1 MYEKVNALDKRAI
14 EELFLSE
21 DILME
26 NAAMALERAVLQNA
40 SLGAKVIIL
49 CGSGDNGGDGY
60 ALARRLAGRFKTL
73 VFEMKPAKSPMCQL
87 QKERAKKVGVV
98 IKTYEE
104 KNEDLE
110 CDVLIDCVVG
120 SAFKGE
126 LEPFLDFESLSQKA
140 RFKIACDIPSGIDS
154 KGRVDKGAFKAD
166 TTISMGAI
174 KSCLLSD
181 RAKDYVGELKVG
193 HLGVFNRVYEI
204 PTDTFLLEKSDLKL
218 PLRDKKNA
226 HKGDYGHAHVLL
238 GKHSG
243 AGLLSALSALSF
255 GSGVVSIQ
263 ALEGEITSSNK
274 PLELVFCENFPNFL
288 SAFAL
293 GMGLESFPKDFN
305 KWLELAPCVLDAGVF
320 YHKEVLQALE
330 KEVVLTPH
338 PKEFLSLL
346 KLVGINI
353 SMLELLDNKLE
364 IARDFSQKYPKVVL
378 LLKGANTLIAHQGR
392 TFINTLGSVALAKA
406 GSGDVLAGLILS
418 LLSQNYT
425 PLDAAINA
433 SLAHAL
439 AGLEFKNNYALT
451 PLDLI
456 EKIKR
461 LQKDKNGSFK
471 ALAAIAKH

>member
-1 MYEKVNALDKRAI
+1 MLSVYEKVNALDKRAL
-14 EELFLSE
+14 EKFNLSE

-26 NAAMALERAVLQNA
+26 NAAMALEKAVLQNA

-60 ALARRLAGRFKTL
+60 ALARRLVGRFKTL

-87 QKERAKKVGVV
+87 QQERAKKVGVV
-98 IKTYEE
+98 IKTWEE

-120 SAFKGE
+120 SNFKGE
-126 LEPFLDFESLSQKA
+126 LESFLNFESLSQKA
-140 RFKIACDIPSGIDS
+140 RFKIACDIPSGINS
-154 KGRVDKGAFKAD
+154 KGRVDKRAFKAHM
-166 TTISMGAI
+166 TISMGAI

-193 HLGVFNRVYEI
+193 HLGVFNQIYEI
-204 PTDTFLLEKSDLKL
+204 QTDTFLLEKSDLKL

-226 HKGDYGHAHVLL
+226 HKGDYGHVHILL

-255 GSGVVSIQ
+255 GSGVVSVQ
-263 ALEGEITSSNK
+263 ALECEITSNNK
-274 PLELVFCENFPNFL
+274 PLELVFCENFPNPL

-293 GMGLESFPKDFN
+293 GMGLEGFPKDFN

-378 LLKGANTLIAHQGR
+378 LLKGANTLIAHQGQV
-392 TFINTLGSVALAKA
+392 FINILGSVALAKA

-418 LLSQNYT
+418 LLSQHYT
-425 PLDAAINA
+425 PLDATINA
-433 SLAHAL
+433 SLAHAI
-439 AGLEFKNNYALT
+439 ASLEFKNNYALT

-461 LQKDKNGSFK
+461 L
-471 ALAAIAKH
+471 

>member
-1 MYEKVNALDKRAI
+1 MLSVYEKVNALDKRAI

-21 DILME
+21 DVLME

-60 ALARRLAGRFKTL
+60 ALARRLAGRFRVL
-73 VFEMKPAKSPMCQL
+73 VFEMKRAKSPMCQL

-98 IKTYEE
+98 IKTWEE
-104 KNEDLE
+104 KNEYLE
-110 CDVLIDCVVG
+110 CDVLVDCVVG

-126 LEPFLDFESLSQKA
+126 LEPFLNFESLSQKA

-154 KGRVDKGAFKAD
+154 KGRVDKRAFKAD

-181 RAKDYVGELKVG
+181 RVKDYVGELKVG
-193 HLGVFNRVYEI
+193 HLGVFNPIYEI

-218 PLRDKKNA
+218 PLRDRKNA

-243 AGLLSALSALSF
+243 AGLLSAISALSF
-255 GSGVVSIQ
+255 GSGVVSVQ
-263 ALEGEITSSNK
+263 ALECEITSSNK
-274 PLELVFCENFPNFL
+274 PLELVFCEKFPNPL

-293 GMGLESFPKDFN
+293 GMGLENLPKDFN

-346 KLVGINI
+346 KLVGIHI

-392 TFINTLGSVALAKA
+392 VFINILGSVALAKA

-425 PLDAAINA
+425 PLDATINA
-433 SLAHAL
+433 SLAHAI
-439 AGLEFKNNYALT
+439 ASLEFKNNYALT

-461 LQKDKNGSFK
+461 L
-471 ALAAIAKH
+471 

>member
-1 MYEKVNALDKRAI
+1 MLSVYEKVNALDKRAI

-40 SLGAKVIIL
+40 SLGTKVIIL

-60 ALARRLAGRFKTL
+60 ALARRLVGRFKTL

-87 QKERAKKVGVV
+87 QKERAKKAGVV
-98 IKTYEE
+98 IKAWEE
-104 KNEDLE
+104 KNKDLE

-126 LEPFLDFESLSQKA
+126 LDPFLNFESLSQKA

-166 TTISMGAI
+166 LTISMGAI

-181 RAKDYVGELKVG
+181 RAKDYIGELKVG
-193 HLGVFNRVYEI
+193 HLGVFNPIYEI

-255 GSGVVSIQ
+255 GSGVVSVQ
-263 ALEGEITSSNK
+263 ALECEITSNNK

-293 GMGLESFPKDFN
+293 GMGLENIPKDFN
-305 KWLELAPCVLDAGVF
+305 RWLELAPCVLDAGVF
-320 YHKEVLQALE
+320 YHKEMLQALE
-330 KEVVLTPH
+330 KEAVLTPH

-392 TFINTLGSVALAKA
+392 TFINNLGSVALAKA

-439 AGLEFKNNYALT
+439 ASLELKNNYALT

-461 LQKDKNGSFK
+461 L
-471 ALAAIAKH
+471 

>member
-1 MYEKVNALDKRAI
+1 MLSVYEKVNALDKRVL
-14 EELFLSE
+14 EEFNLSE

-98 IKTYEE
+98 IKTWEE
-104 KNEDLE
+104 KNKDLE

-120 SAFKGE
+120 SHFKGE
-126 LEPFLDFESLSQKA
+126 LEPFLNFESLSQKA
-140 RFKIACDIPSGIDS
+140 RFKIACDIPSGINS

-166 TTISMGAI
+166 MTISMGAI

-181 RAKDYVGELKVG
+181 RAKDYIGELKVG
-193 HLGVFNRVYEI
+193 HLGVFNQIYEI

-255 GSGVVSIQ
+255 GSGVVSVQ
-263 ALEGEITSSNK
+263 ALECEITSSNK
-274 PLELVFCENFPNFL
+274 PLELVFCENFPNPL

-293 GMGLESFPKDFN
+293 GMGLENFPKDFN

-320 YHKEVLQALE
+320 YHKEVLQALD

-378 LLKGANTLIAHQGR
+378 LLKGANTLIAHQGQV
-392 TFINTLGSVALAKA
+392 FINILGSVALAKA

-433 SLAHAL
+433 SLVHAL
-439 AGLEFKNNYALT
+439 ASLEFKNNYALT

-461 LQKDKNGSFK
+461 L
-471 ALAAIAKH
+471 

>member
-1 MYEKVNALDKRAI
+1 MLSVYEKVNALDKRAI
-14 EELFLSE
+14 EELFLSQ

-60 ALARRLAGRFKTL
+60 ALARRLVGRFKTL

-87 QKERAKKVGVV
+87 QKERAKKAGVV
-98 IKTYEE
+98 IKAWGE

-110 CDVLIDCVVG
+110 CDALIDCVIG
-120 SAFKGE
+120 SAFKGG
-126 LEPFLDFESLSQKA
+126 LEPFLNFESLSQKA
-140 RFKIACDIPSGIDS
+140 RFKIACDIPSGINS
-154 KGRVDKGAFKAD
+154 KGRVDKRAFKAD
-166 TTISMGAI
+166 MTISMGAI

-193 HLGVFNRVYEI
+193 HLGVFNPIYEI

-255 GSGVVSIQ
+255 GSGVVSVQ
-263 ALEGEITSSNK
+263 ALECGITSSNK
-274 PLELVFCENFPNFL
+274 PLELVFCENFPNPL

-293 GMGLESFPKDFN
+293 GMGLEGFPKDFN

-330 KEVVLTPH
+330 KEVILTPH

-346 KLVGINI
+346 KLVGIHI

-392 TFINTLGSVALAKA
+392 VFINNLGSVALAKA

-461 LQKDKNGSFK
+461 L
-471 ALAAIAKH
+471 

>member
-1 MYEKVNALDKRAI
+1 MLSVYEKGNALDKRAL
-14 EELFLSE
+14 EEWLLSE

-60 ALARRLAGRFKTL
+60 ALARRLAGRFRVL
-73 VFEMKPAKSPMCQL
+73 VFEMKLAKSPMCQL

-98 IKTYEE
+98 IKTWEDNH
-104 KNEDLE
+104 KDLE
-110 CDVLIDCVVG
+110 CDVLVDCVVG
-120 SAFKGE
+120 SAFKGG

-154 KGRVDKGAFKAD
+154 KGRVDKRAFKAD
-166 TTISMGAI
+166 MTISMGAI

-181 RAKDYVGELKVG
+181 RAKDYIGELKVG
-193 HLGVFNRVYEI
+193 HLGVFNQIYEI

-263 ALEGEITSSNK
+263 ALECEITSNNK
-274 PLELVFCENFPNFL
+274 PLELVFCENFPKKL

-293 GMGLESFPKDFN
+293 GMGLEGLPKDFK

-330 KEVVLTPH
+330 KEVILTPH

-346 KLVGINI
+346 KSVGINI

-392 TFINTLGSVALAKA
+392 VFINNLGSVALAKA
-406 GSGDVLAGLILS
+406 GSGDVLAGLIVS
-418 LLSQNYT
+418 LLAQNYT

-439 AGLEFKNNYALT
+439 AGLEFKNHYALT

-461 LQKDKNGSFK
+461 L
-471 ALAAIAKH
+471 

>member
-1 MYEKVNALDKRAI
+1 MLSVYEKVKALDKRVL
-14 EELFLSE
+14 EKFNLSE

-26 NAAMALERAVLQNA
+26 NAAMALEKAVLQNA

-60 ALARRLAGRFKTL
+60 ALARRLVGRFKTL

-98 IKTYEE
+98 IKTWEE
-104 KNEDLE
+104 KNKDLE
-110 CDVLIDCVVG
+110 CDVLIDCVIG
-120 SAFKGE
+120 SHFKGE
-126 LEPFLDFESLSQKA
+126 LEPFLNFESLSQKA

-154 KGRVDKGAFKAD
+154 KGRVDKRAFKAHM
-166 TTISMGAI
+166 TISMGAI

-193 HLGVFNRVYEI
+193 HLGVFNQIYEI

-226 HKGDYGHAHVLL
+226 HKGDYGHAHILL

-243 AGLLSALSALSF
+243 AGLLSALSALNF
-255 GSGVVSIQ
+255 GSGVVSVQ
-263 ALEGEITSSNK
+263 ALECEITSSNK
-274 PLELVFCENFPNFL
+274 PLELVFCENFPNSL

-293 GMGLESFPKDFN
+293 GMGLEGFPKDFN

-392 TFINTLGSVALAKA
+392 VFINILGSVALAKA

-433 SLAHAL
+433 SLAHAI
-439 AGLEFKNNYALT
+439 ASLEFKNNYALT

-461 LQKDKNGSFK
+461 L
-471 ALAAIAKH
+471 

>member
-1 MYEKVNALDKRAI
+1 MLSVYEKVNALDKRVL
-14 EELFLSE
+14 EKFNLSE

-40 SLGAKVIIL
+40 SLGTKVIIL

-98 IKTYEE
+98 IKAWEE

-110 CDVLIDCVVG
+110 CDALIDCVVG
-120 SAFKGE
+120 SNFKGE
-126 LEPFLDFESLSQKA
+126 LEPFLNFESLSQKA

-154 KGRVDKGAFKAD
+154 KGRVDKRAFKAHM
-166 TTISMGAI
+166 TISMGAI

-181 RAKDYVGELKVG
+181 RAKDYIGELKVG
-193 HLGVFNRVYEI
+193 HLGVFNQIYEI

-226 HKGDYGHAHVLL
+226 HKGDYGHAHILL

-243 AGLLSALSALSF
+243 AGLLSALSTLSF
-255 GSGVVSIQ
+255 GSGVVSVQ
-263 ALEGEITSSNK
+263 ALECEITSNNK
-274 PLELVFCENFPNFL
+274 PLELVFCENFPNPL

-293 GMGLESFPKDFN
+293 GMGLEGFPKDFN

-392 TFINTLGSVALAKA
+392 IFINILGSVALAKA

-425 PLDAAINA
+425 PLDSAINA
-433 SLAHAL
+433 SLAHAI
-439 AGLEFKNNYALT
+439 ASLEFKNNYALT

-456 EKIKR
+456 ETIKR
-461 LQKDKNGSFK
+461 L
-471 ALAAIAKH
+471 

>member
-1 MYEKVNALDKRAI
+1 MLSVYEKVNALDKRAI

-60 ALARRLAGRFKTL
+60 ALARRLIGRFKTL
-73 VFEMKPAKSPMCQL
+73 VFEMKLAKSPMCQL

-98 IKTYEE
+98 IKTWEE

-110 CDVLIDCVVG
+110 CDVLVDCVVG

-166 TTISMGAI
+166 LTISMGAI

-193 HLGVFNRVYEI
+193 HLGVFNQVYEI

-255 GSGVVSIQ
+255 GSGVVSVQ
-263 ALEGEITSSNK
+263 ALECEITSNNK
-274 PLELVFCENFPNFL
+274 PLELVFCENFPKKL

-293 GMGLESFPKDFN
+293 GMGLENIPKDFN
-305 KWLELAPCVLDAGVF
+305 RWLELAPCVLDAGVF
-320 YHKEVLQALE
+320 YYKEVLQALE
-330 KEVVLTPH
+330 KEVILTPH

-392 TFINTLGSVALAKA
+392 VFINILGSVALAKA

-418 LLSQNYT
+418 LLAQNYT

-461 LQKDKNGSFK
+461 L
-471 ALAAIAKH
+471 

>member
-1 MYEKVNALDKRAI
+1 MLSVYEKVNALDKRAI

-98 IKTYEE
+98 IKAWEE
-104 KNEDLE
+104 KNEYLE

-120 SAFKGE
+120 SNFKGE
-126 LEPFLDFESLSQKA
+126 LEPFLNFESLSQKA

-154 KGRVDKGAFKAD
+154 KGRVDKGAFKAHM
-166 TTISMGAI
+166 TISMGAI

-181 RAKDYVGELKVG
+181 RAKDHIGELKVG
-193 HLGVFNRVYEI
+193 HLGVFNQIYEI

-226 HKGDYGHAHVLL
+226 HKGDYGHAHILL

-243 AGLLSALSALSF
+243 AGLLSALSALNF
-255 GSGVVSIQ
+255 GSGVVSVQ
-263 ALEGEITSSNK
+263 ALECEITSSNK
-274 PLELVFCENFPNFL
+274 PLELVFCENFPNPL

-293 GMGLESFPKDFN
+293 GMGLEGFPKDFN

-378 LLKGANTLIAHQGR
+378 LLKGANTLIAHQGQV
-392 TFINTLGSVALAKA
+392 FINILGSVALAKA

-439 AGLEFKNNYALT
+439 ASLEFKNNYALT

-461 LQKDKNGSFK
+461 L
-471 ALAAIAKH
+471 

>member
-1 MYEKVNALDKRAI
+1 MLSVYEKVNALDKRAL
-14 EELFLSE
+14 EKFNLSG

-40 SLGAKVIIL
+40 SLGVKVIIL

-98 IKTYEE
+98 IKAWEE

-120 SAFKGE
+120 SHFKGE
-126 LEPFLDFESLSQKA
+126 LEPFLNFESLSQKA

-154 KGRVDKGAFKAD
+154 KGRVDKGAFKAHM
-166 TTISMGAI
+166 TISMGAI

-181 RAKDYVGELKVG
+181 KAKDYIGELKVG
-193 HLGVFNRVYEI
+193 HLGVFNQIYEI
-204 PTDTFLLEKSDLKL
+204 PTDTFLLEESDLKL

-226 HKGDYGHAHVLL
+226 HKGDYGHAHILL

-243 AGLLSALSALSF
+243 AGLLSALSALNF
-255 GSGVVSIQ
+255 GSGVVSVQ
-263 ALEGEITSSNK
+263 ALECEITSSNK
-274 PLELVFCENFPNFL
+274 PLELVFCENFPNPL

-293 GMGLESFPKDFN
+293 GMGLEGFPKDFN

-330 KEVVLTPH
+330 KEAVLTPH

-378 LLKGANTLIAHQGR
+378 LLKGANTLIAHQGQV
-392 TFINTLGSVALAKA
+392 FINILGSVALAKA

-425 PLDAAINA
+425 PLDATINA
-433 SLAHAL
+433 SLAHAM
-439 AGLEFKNNYALT
+439 ASLEFKNNYALT

-461 LQKDKNGSFK
+461 L
-471 ALAAIAKH
+471 

>member
-1 MYEKVNALDKRAI
+1 MLSVYEKVKALDKRAL
-14 EELFLSE
+14 EEFNLSE

-60 ALARRLAGRFKTL
+60 ALARRLVGRFKTL

-98 IKTYEE
+98 IKAWEE

-120 SAFKGE
+120 SNFKGE
-126 LEPFLDFESLSQKA
+126 LEPFLNFESLSQKA

-154 KGRVDKGAFKAD
+154 KGRVDKRAFKAHM
-166 TTISMGAI
+166 TISMGAI

-181 RAKDYVGELKVG
+181 RAKDYIGELKVG
-193 HLGVFNRVYEI
+193 HLGVFNQIYEI

-218 PLRDKKNA
+218 PLRDRKNA

-263 ALEGEITSSNK
+263 ALECEITSNNK

-293 GMGLESFPKDFN
+293 GMGLENIPKDFN
-305 KWLELAPCVLDAGVF
+305 KWLGLAPCVLDAGVF

-378 LLKGANTLIAHQGR
+378 LLKGANTLIAHQGQV
-392 TFINTLGSVALAKA
+392 FINILGSVALAKA

-433 SLAHAL
+433 SLAHAI
-439 AGLEFKNNYALT
+439 ASLEFKNNYALT

-461 LQKDKNGSFK
+461 L
-471 ALAAIAKH
+471 

>member
-1 MYEKVNALDKRAI
+1 MLSVYEKVDALDKRAI

-60 ALARRLAGRFKTL
+60 ALARRLVGRFKTL
-73 VFEMKPAKSPMCQL
+73 VFEMKRAKSPMCQL

-104 KNEDLE
+104 NALNQNLE
-110 CDVLIDCVVG
+110 CDVLIDCVIG
-120 SAFKGE
+120 SHFKGK
-126 LEPFLDFESLSQKA
+126 LEPFLNFESLSQKA

-166 TTISMGAI
+166 LTISMGAI

-181 RAKDYVGELKVG
+181 RAKDYIGELKVG
-193 HLGVFNRVYEI
+193 HLGVFNPIYEI

-218 PLRDKKNA
+218 PLRDRKNA

-255 GSGVVSIQ
+255 GSGVVSVQ
-263 ALEGEITSSNK
+263 ALECEITSNNK
-274 PLELVFCENFPNFL
+274 PLELVFCENFPKKLN
-288 SAFAL
+288 AFAL
-293 GMGLESFPKDFN
+293 GMGLENIPKDFN
-305 KWLELAPCVLDAGVF
+305 KWLGLAPCVLDAGVF

-330 KEVVLTPH
+330 KEVILTPH

-461 LQKDKNGSFK
+461 L
-471 ALAAIAKH
+471 

>member
-1 MYEKVNALDKRAI
+1 MLSVYEKVDALDKRAI

-60 ALARRLAGRFKTL
+60 ALARRLIGRFRVL
-73 VFEMKPAKSPMCQL
+73 VFEMKLAKSPMCQL

-98 IKTYEE
+98 IKTWEE
-104 KNEDLE
+104 NALNQNLE

-120 SAFKGE
+120 SAFKGG

-154 KGRVDKGAFKAD
+154 KGRVDKRAFKAD
-166 TTISMGAI
+166 LTISMGAV

-193 HLGVFNRVYEI
+193 HLGVFNQIYEI

-243 AGLLSALSALSF
+243 AGLLSAISALSF
-255 GSGVVSIQ
+255 GSGVVSVQ
-263 ALEGEITSSNK
+263 ALECEITSNNK
-274 PLELVFCENFPNFL
+274 PLELVFCENFPNPL

-293 GMGLESFPKDFN
+293 GMGLENIPKDFN
-305 KWLELAPCVLDAGVF
+305 RWLELAPCVLDAGVF

-330 KEVVLTPH
+330 KEVILTPH

-346 KLVGINI
+346 KSVGINI

-392 TFINTLGSVALAKA
+392 TFINILGSVALAKA

-461 LQKDKNGSFK
+461 L
-471 ALAAIAKH
+471 

>member
-1 MYEKVNALDKRAI
+1 MLSVYEKVNALDKRAL
-14 EELFLSE
+14 EKFNLSE

-73 VFEMKPAKSPMCQL
+73 AFEMKPAKSPMCQL
-87 QKERAKKVGVV
+87 QKERAKKVGVA
-98 IKTYEE
+98 IKTWEE

-120 SAFKGE
+120 SNFKGE
-126 LEPFLDFESLSQKA
+126 LEPFLNFESLSQKA

-154 KGRVDKGAFKAD
+154 KGRVDKRAFKAHM
-166 TTISMGAI
+166 TISMGAI

-181 RAKDYVGELKVG
+181 RAKDYIGELKVG
-193 HLGVFNRVYEI
+193 HLGVFNQIYEI

-226 HKGDYGHAHVLL
+226 HKGDYGHAHILL

-255 GSGVVSIQ
+255 GSGVVSVQ
-263 ALEGEITSSNK
+263 ALECEITSSNK
-274 PLELVFCENFPNFL
+274 PLELVFCENFPNPL

-293 GMGLESFPKDFN
+293 GMGLEGFPKDFN

-346 KLVGINI
+346 KLLGINM

-364 IARDFSQKYPKVVL
+364 IARNFSQKYPKVVL

-392 TFINTLGSVALAKA
+392 IFINILGSVALAKA

-433 SLAHAL
+433 SLVHAI
-439 AGLEFKNNYALT
+439 ASLEFKNNYALT

-461 LQKDKNGSFK
+461 L
-471 ALAAIAKH
+471 

>member
-1 MYEKVNALDKRAI
+1 MLSVYEKGNALDKRAI
-14 EELFLSE
+14 EELLLSE

-60 ALARRLAGRFKTL
+60 ALARRLAGRFRML
-73 VFEMKPAKSPMCQL
+73 VFEMKLAKSLMCQL

-104 KNEDLE
+104 NALNQNLE

-154 KGRVDKGAFKAD
+154 KGRVDKRAFKAD

-193 HLGVFNRVYEI
+193 HLGVFNQVYEI

-226 HKGDYGHAHVLL
+226 HKGDYGHAHILL

-243 AGLLSALSALSF
+243 AGLLSALSALNF
-255 GSGVVSIQ
+255 GSGVVSVQ
-263 ALEGEITSSNK
+263 ALECEITSNNK

-293 GMGLESFPKDFN
+293 GMGLENIPKDFN

-330 KEVVLTPH
+330 KEVILTPH

-378 LLKGANTLIAHQGR
+378 LLKGANTLIAHQGQV
-392 TFINTLGSVALAKA
+392 FINILGSVALAKA

-461 LQKDKNGSFK
+461 L
-471 ALAAIAKH
+471 

>member
-1 MYEKVNALDKRAI
+1 MLSVYEKVNALDKRAI
-14 EELFLSE
+14 EEWLLSE

-60 ALARRLAGRFKTL
+60 ALARRLAGRFRVL
-73 VFEMKPAKSPMCQL
+73 VFEMKLAKSPMCQL

-98 IKTYEE
+98 IKAWEE

-110 CDVLIDCVVG
+110 CDVLIDCVIG
-120 SAFKGE
+120 SHFKGG
-126 LEPFLDFESLSQKA
+126 LEPFLNFESLSQKA

-154 KGRVDKGAFKAD
+154 KGRVDKRAFKAD
-166 TTISMGAI
+166 MTISMGAI

-193 HLGVFNRVYEI
+193 HLGVFNPIYEI

-255 GSGVVSIQ
+255 GSGVVSVQ
-263 ALEGEITSSNK
+263 ALECEITSNNK

-293 GMGLESFPKDFN
+293 GMGLENIPKDFN

-320 YHKEVLQALE
+320 YHKEALQALE
-330 KEVVLTPH
+330 KEVILTPH

-392 TFINTLGSVALAKA
+392 TFINNLGSVALAKA
-406 GSGDVLAGLILS
+406 GSGDVLAGLIVS

-461 LQKDKNGSFK
+461 L
-471 ALAAIAKH
+471 

>member
-1 MYEKVNALDKRAI
+1 MLSVYEKVDALDKRAI
-14 EELFLSE
+14 EEWLLSE

-60 ALARRLAGRFKTL
+60 ALARRLIGRFRVL
-73 VFEMKPAKSPMCQL
+73 VFEMKLAKSPMCQL

-98 IKTYEE
+98 IKAWEE

-154 KGRVDKGAFKAD
+154 KGRVDKRAFKAD

-181 RAKDYVGELKVG
+181 KAKDYVGELKVG
-193 HLGVFNRVYEI
+193 HLGVFNPIYEI

-218 PLRDKKNA
+218 PLRDRKNA

-243 AGLLSALSALSF
+243 AGLLSAISALSF

-263 ALEGEITSSNK
+263 ALECEITSNNK

-293 GMGLESFPKDFN
+293 GMGLENIPKDFK

-346 KLVGINI
+346 ELVGINI

-392 TFINTLGSVALAKA
+392 TFINNLGSVALAKA
-406 GSGDVLAGLILS
+406 GSGDVLAGLIVS
-418 LLSQNYT
+418 LLAQNYT

-461 LQKDKNGSFK
+461 L
-471 ALAAIAKH
+471 

>member
-1 MYEKVNALDKRAI
+1 MLSVYEKVNALDKRAL
-14 EELFLSE
+14 EEWLLSE

-49 CGSGDNGGDGY
+49 CGGGDNGGDGY
-60 ALARRLAGRFKTL
+60 ALARRLVGRFKTL
-73 VFEMKPAKSPMCQL
+73 VFEMKLAKSPMCQL

-98 IKTYEE
+98 IKAWEE

-154 KGRVDKGAFKAD
+154 KGRVDKRAFKAD

-181 RAKDYVGELKVG
+181 KAKDYIGELKVG
-193 HLGVFNRVYEI
+193 HLGVFNQIYEI

-218 PLRDKKNA
+218 PLRDRKNA

-263 ALEGEITSSNK
+263 ALECEITSNNK
-274 PLELVFCENFPNFL
+274 PLELVFCENFPKKL

-293 GMGLESFPKDFN
+293 GMGLENIPKDFN
-305 KWLELAPCVLDAGVF
+305 EWLGLAPCVLDAGVF

-330 KEVVLTPH
+330 KEVILTPH

-346 KLVGINI
+346 KSVGINI

-392 TFINTLGSVALAKA
+392 VFINHLGSVALAKA
-406 GSGDVLAGLILS
+406 GSGDVLAGLIVS
-418 LLSQNYT
+418 LLAQNYT

-439 AGLEFKNNYALT
+439 AGLEFKNHYALT

-461 LQKDKNGSFK
+461 L
-471 ALAAIAKH
+471 

>member
-1 MYEKVNALDKRAI
+1 MLSVYEKVNALDKRAI

-21 DILME
+21 DVLME

-60 ALARRLAGRFKTL
+60 TLARRLMGRFRVL
-73 VFEMKPAKSPMCQL
+73 VFEMKLAKSPMCQL

-98 IKTYEE
+98 IKIWEE

-154 KGRVDKGAFKAD
+154 KGRVDKRAFKAD
-166 TTISMGAI
+166 LTISMGAI

-181 RAKDYVGELKVG
+181 RAKDYIGELKVG
-193 HLGVFNRVYEI
+193 HLGVFNPIYEI

-218 PLRDKKNA
+218 PLRDRKNA
-226 HKGDYGHAHVLL
+226 HKGDYGHVHVLL

-243 AGLLSALSALSF
+243 AGLLSAISALSF
-255 GSGVVSIQ
+255 GSGVVSVQ
-263 ALEGEITSSNK
+263 ALECEITSNNK
-274 PLELVFCENFPNFL
+274 PLELVFCENFPNLL

-293 GMGLESFPKDFN
+293 GMGLENIPKDFK
-305 KWLELAPCVLDAGVF
+305 KWLGLAPCVLDAGVF

-330 KEVVLTPH
+330 KEVILTPH

-378 LLKGANTLIAHQGR
+378 LLKGANTLIAHQGQV
-392 TFINTLGSVALAKA
+392 FINTLGSVALAKA
-406 GSGDVLAGLILS
+406 GSGDVLAGLIVS

-451 PLDLI
+451 PLDLV

-461 LQKDKNGSFK
+461 L
-471 ALAAIAKH
+471 

>member
-1 MYEKVNALDKRAI
+1 MLSVYEKVNALDKRAI

-73 VFEMKPAKSPMCQL
+73 VFEMKLAKSPMCQL
-87 QKERAKKVGVV
+87 QKERAKKAGVV
-98 IKTYEE
+98 IKAYEE
-104 KNEDLE
+104 NALNQNLE

-126 LEPFLDFESLSQKA
+126 LEPSLNFESLSQKA

-154 KGRVDKGAFKAD
+154 KGRVDKRAFKAD

-181 RAKDYVGELKVG
+181 KAKDYVGELKVG
-193 HLGVFNRVYEI
+193 HLGVFNQIYEI
-204 PTDTFLLEKSDLKL
+204 PTNTFLLEKSDLKL

-243 AGLLSALSALSF
+243 AGLLSALSALNF
-255 GSGVVSIQ
+255 GSGVVSVQ
-263 ALEGEITSSNK
+263 ALECEITSNNK

-293 GMGLESFPKDFN
+293 GMGLEGFPKDFN
-305 KWLELAPCVLDAGVF
+305 EWLELAPCVLDAGVF

-330 KEVVLTPH
+330 KEVILTPH

-392 TFINTLGSVALAKA
+392 VFINNLGSVALAKA

-439 AGLEFKNNYALT
+439 ASLEFKNNYALV

-461 LQKDKNGSFK
+461 L
-471 ALAAIAKH
+471 

>member
-1 MYEKVNALDKRAI
+1 MLSVYEKVNALDKRAI

-60 ALARRLAGRFKTL
+60 ALARRLVGRFKTL

-98 IKTYEE
+98 IKAWGE

-110 CDVLIDCVVG
+110 CDVLIDCVIG

-126 LEPFLDFESLSQKA
+126 LEPFLNFESLSQKA
-140 RFKIACDIPSGIDS
+140 RFKIACDIPSGINS

-166 TTISMGAI
+166 MTISMGAI

-181 RAKDYVGELKVG
+181 RAKDYIGELKVG
-193 HLGVFNRVYEI
+193 HLGVFNQTYEI

-226 HKGDYGHAHVLL
+226 HKGDYGHAHILL

-243 AGLLSALSALSF
+243 AGLLSALSALGF
-255 GSGVVSIQ
+255 GSGVVSVQ
-263 ALEGEITSSNK
+263 ALECGITSNNK
-274 PLELVFCENFPNFL
+274 PLELVFCENFPDSL

-293 GMGLESFPKDFN
+293 GMGLENIPKDFN

-330 KEVVLTPH
+330 KEAVLTPH

-346 KLVGINI
+346 KLVGIHI

-378 LLKGANTLIAHQGR
+378 LLKGANTLIAHQGQV
-392 TFINTLGSVALAKA
+392 FINILGSVALAKA

-461 LQKDKNGSFK
+461 L
-471 ALAAIAKH
+471 

>member
-1 MYEKVNALDKRAI
+1 MLSVYEKVNALDKRAL
-14 EELFLSE
+14 EKLFLSE

-40 SLGAKVIIL
+40 SLGTKVIIL

-60 ALARRLAGRFKTL
+60 ALARRLVGRFKTL

-98 IKTYEE
+98 IKTWGE

-110 CDVLIDCVVG
+110 CDVLVDCVVG
-120 SAFKGE
+120 SAFKGG

-154 KGRVDKGAFKAD
+154 KGRVDKRAFKAD

-181 RAKDYVGELKVG
+181 RAKDYIGELKVG
-193 HLGVFNRVYEI
+193 HLGVFNQTYEI
-204 PTDTFLLEKSDLKL
+204 PTETFLLEKSDLKL

-255 GSGVVSIQ
+255 GSGVVSVQ
-263 ALEGEITSSNK
+263 ALECEITSNNK

-293 GMGLESFPKDFN
+293 GMGLEGFPKDFN
-305 KWLELAPCVLDAGVF
+305 EWLELAPCVLDAGVF

-330 KEVVLTPH
+330 KEVILTPH

-392 TFINTLGSVALAKA
+392 VFINILGSVALAKA

-461 LQKDKNGSFK
+461 L
-471 ALAAIAKH
+471 

>member
-1 MYEKVNALDKRAI
+1 MLSVYEKVNALDKRAI

-21 DILME
+21 DVLME

-60 ALARRLAGRFKTL
+60 ALARRLVGRFKTL
-73 VFEMKPAKSPMCQL
+73 VFEMKLAKSPMCQL
-87 QKERAKKVGVV
+87 QKERAKKAGVV
-98 IKTYEE
+98 IKTWGE

-110 CDVLIDCVVG
+110 CDVLVDCVVG

-154 KGRVDKGAFKAD
+154 KGRVDKRAFKAD
-166 TTISMGAI
+166 LTISMGAI

-193 HLGVFNRVYEI
+193 HLGVFNQIYEI

-255 GSGVVSIQ
+255 GSGVVSVQ
-263 ALEGEITSSNK
+263 ALECEITSNNK
-274 PLELVFCENFPNFL
+274 PLELVFCENFPKKL

-293 GMGLESFPKDFN
+293 GMGLENIPKDFN

-320 YHKEVLQALE
+320 YHKEILQALE
-330 KEVVLTPH
+330 KEVILTPH

-392 TFINTLGSVALAKA
+392 TFINNLGSVALAKA
-406 GSGDVLAGLILS
+406 GSGDVLAGLIVS
-418 LLSQNYT
+418 LLAQNYT

-461 LQKDKNGSFK
+461 L
-471 ALAAIAKH
+471 

>member
-1 MYEKVNALDKRAI
+1 MLSVYEKGNALDKRAL
-14 EELFLSE
+14 EEWLLSE

-40 SLGAKVIIL
+40 SLGTKVIIL

-60 ALARRLAGRFKTL
+60 ALARRLMGRFRVL
-73 VFEMKPAKSPMCQL
+73 VFEMKLAKSPMCQL

-98 IKTYEE
+98 IKAWEE

-120 SAFKGE
+120 SAFKGG

-154 KGRVDKGAFKAD
+154 KGRVDKRAFKAD
-166 TTISMGAI
+166 MTISMGAI

-181 RAKDYVGELKVG
+181 KAKDYIGELKVG
-193 HLGVFNRVYEI
+193 HLGVFNQIYEI

-218 PLRDKKNA
+218 PLRDRKNA

-263 ALEGEITSSNK
+263 ALECEITSSNK
-274 PLELVFCENFPNFL
+274 PLELVFCENFPKKL

-293 GMGLESFPKDFN
+293 GMGLENIPKDFK
-305 KWLELAPCVLDAGVF
+305 KWLGLAPCVLDAGVF

-346 KLVGINI
+346 ELVGINI

-392 TFINTLGSVALAKA
+392 VFINHLGSVALAKA
-406 GSGDVLAGLILS
+406 GSGDVLAGLIVS
-418 LLSQNYT
+418 LLAQKYT

-439 AGLEFKNNYALT
+439 AGLEFKNHYALT

-461 LQKDKNGSFK
+461 L
-471 ALAAIAKH
+471 

>member
-1 MYEKVNALDKRAI
+1 MLSVYEKVDALDKRAI
-14 EELFLSE
+14 EEWLLSE

-60 ALARRLAGRFKTL
+60 ALARRLAGRFRVL
-73 VFEMKPAKSPMCQL
+73 VFEMKLAKSPMCQL

-98 IKTYEE
+98 IKTWGE

-110 CDVLIDCVVG
+110 CDVLINCVVG
-120 SAFKGE
+120 SAFKGG
-126 LEPFLDFESLSQKA
+126 LEPFLNFESLSQKA

-166 TTISMGAI
+166 MTISMGAI

-193 HLGVFNRVYEI
+193 HLGVFNQVYEI
-204 PTDTFLLEKSDLKL
+204 PTETFLLEKGDLKL

-243 AGLLSALSALSF
+243 AGLLSAISALSF

-263 ALEGEITSSNK
+263 ALECEITSNNK
-274 PLELVFCENFPNFL
+274 PLELVFCENFPNPL

-293 GMGLESFPKDFN
+293 GMGLENIPKDFN

-330 KEVVLTPH
+330 KEVILTPH

-392 TFINTLGSVALAKA
+392 VFINNLGSVALAKA
-406 GSGDVLAGLILS
+406 GSGDVLAGLIVS

-461 LQKDKNGSFK
+461 L
-471 ALAAIAKH
+471 

>member
-1 MYEKVNALDKRAI
+1 MLSVYEKGNALDKRAL
-14 EELFLSE
+14 EEWLLSE

-60 ALARRLAGRFKTL
+60 ALARRLMGRFKTL
-73 VFEMKPAKSPMCQL
+73 VFEMKLAKSPMCQL

-98 IKTYEE
+98 IKAWEE

-154 KGRVDKGAFKAD
+154 KGRVDKRAFKAD
-166 TTISMGAI
+166 MTISMGAI

-181 RAKDYVGELKVG
+181 KAKDYIGELKVG
-193 HLGVFNRVYEI
+193 HLGVFNQIYEI

-218 PLRDKKNA
+218 PLRDRKNA

-263 ALEGEITSSNK
+263 ALECEITSNNK
-274 PLELVFCENFPNFL
+274 PLELVFCENFPKKL

-293 GMGLESFPKDFN
+293 GMGLEGLPKDFK
-305 KWLELAPCVLDAGVF
+305 KWLGLAPCVLDAGVF
-320 YHKEVLQALE
+320 YHKEALQALE

-346 KLVGINI
+346 ELVGINI

-392 TFINTLGSVALAKA
+392 VFINNLGSVALAKA
-406 GSGDVLAGLILS
+406 GSGDVLAGLIVS
-418 LLSQNYT
+418 LLAQKYT

-461 LQKDKNGSFK
+461 L
-471 ALAAIAKH
+471 

>member
-1 MYEKVNALDKRAI
+1 MLSVYEKVNSLDKRAL
-14 EELFLSE
+14 EEFNLSE

-60 ALARRLAGRFKTL
+60 ALARRLAGRFETL

-98 IKTYEE
+98 IKAWEE

-110 CDVLIDCVVG
+110 CDVLIDCVIG
-120 SAFKGE
+120 SHFKGE
-126 LEPFLDFESLSQKA
+126 LEPFLNFESLSQKA

-154 KGRVDKGAFKAD
+154 KGRVDKRAFKAHM
-166 TTISMGAI
+166 TISMGTI

-181 RAKDYVGELKVG
+181 RAKDYIGELKVG
-193 HLGVFNRVYEI
+193 HLGVFNQTYEI

-226 HKGDYGHAHVLL
+226 HKGDYGHAHILL

-243 AGLLSALSALSF
+243 AGLLSALSTLSF
-255 GSGVVSIQ
+255 GSGVVSVQ
-263 ALEGEITSSNK
+263 ALECEITSSNK
-274 PLELVFCENFPNFL
+274 PLELVFCENFPDSL

-293 GMGLESFPKDFN
+293 GMGLEGFPKDFN

-378 LLKGANTLIAHQGR
+378 LLKGANTLIAHQGQV
-392 TFINTLGSVALAKA
+392 FINILGSVALAKA

-425 PLDAAINA
+425 PLDATINA
-433 SLAHAL
+433 SLVHAL
-439 AGLEFKNNYALT
+439 ASLEFKNNYALT

-461 LQKDKNGSFK
+461 L
-471 ALAAIAKH
+471 

>member
-1 MYEKVNALDKRAI
+1 MLPVYEKVNALDKRAI

-60 ALARRLAGRFKTL
+60 ALARRLMGRFKTL
-73 VFEMKPAKSPMCQL
+73 VFEMKLAKSPMCQL

-98 IKTYEE
+98 IKAWEE

-110 CDVLIDCVVG
+110 CDVLVDCVVG
-120 SAFKGE
+120 SNFKGE
-126 LEPFLDFESLSQKA
+126 LEPFLNFESLSQKA

-154 KGRVDKGAFKAD
+154 KGRVDKRAFKAD

-193 HLGVFNRVYEI
+193 HLGVFNPIYEI

-255 GSGVVSIQ
+255 GSGVVSVQ
-263 ALEGEITSSNK
+263 ALECEITSNNK

-293 GMGLESFPKDFN
+293 GMGLENIPKDFK

-330 KEVVLTPH
+330 KEVILTPH

-406 GSGDVLAGLILS
+406 GSGDVLAGLIVS

-461 LQKDKNGSFK
+461 L
-471 ALAAIAKH
+471 

>member
-1 MYEKVNALDKRAI
+1 MLSVYEKVNALDKRAL
-14 EELFLSE
+14 EEWLLSE

-60 ALARRLAGRFKTL
+60 ALARRLMGRFKTL
-73 VFEMKPAKSPMCQL
+73 VFEMKLAKSPMCQL

-98 IKTYEE
+98 IKTWEDNH
-104 KNEDLE
+104 KDLE

-120 SAFKGE
+120 SAFKGG

-154 KGRVDKGAFKAD
+154 KGRVDKRAFKAD

-181 RAKDYVGELKVG
+181 KAKDYVGELKVG
-193 HLGVFNRVYEI
+193 HLGVFNPIYEI
-204 PTDTFLLEKSDLKL
+204 PTDIFLLEKSDLKL

-255 GSGVVSIQ
+255 GSGVVSVQ
-263 ALEGEITSSNK
+263 ALECEMTSNNK
-274 PLELVFCENFPNFL
+274 PLELVFCENFPNPL

-293 GMGLESFPKDFN
+293 GMGLENIPKDFN

-330 KEVVLTPH
+330 KEVILTPH

-346 KLVGINI
+346 KSVGINI

-364 IARDFSQKYPKVVL
+364 IARDFSQKYPNVVL
-378 LLKGANTLIAHQGR
+378 LLKGANTLIAYQGR
-392 TFINTLGSVALAKA
+392 TFINNLGSVALAKA
-406 GSGDVLAGLILS
+406 GSGDVLAGLIVS
-418 LLSQNYT
+418 LLSQKYT

-461 LQKDKNGSFK
+461 L
-471 ALAAIAKH
+471 

>member
-1 MYEKVNALDKRAI
+1 MLSVYEKVNALDKRAI
-14 EELFLSE
+14 EELLLSE

-60 ALARRLAGRFKTL
+60 ALARRLVGRFKTL
-73 VFEMKPAKSPMCQL
+73 VFEMKLAKSPMCQL

-98 IKTYEE
+98 IKAWGE

-154 KGRVDKGAFKAD
+154 KGRVDKRAFKAD

-181 RAKDYVGELKVG
+181 RAKDYIGELKVG
-193 HLGVFNRVYEI
+193 HLGFFNPIYEI

-255 GSGVVSIQ
+255 GSGVVSVQ
-263 ALEGEITSSNK
+263 ALECEITSNNK
-274 PLELVFCENFPNFL
+274 PLELVFCENFPNPL

-293 GMGLESFPKDFN
+293 GMGLENIPKDFN
-305 KWLELAPCVLDAGVF
+305 KWLGLAPCVLDAGVF

-330 KEVVLTPH
+330 KEVILTPH

-392 TFINTLGSVALAKA
+392 TFINILGSVALAKA

-461 LQKDKNGSFK
+461 L
-471 ALAAIAKH
+471 

>member
-1 MYEKVNALDKRAI
+1 MLSVYEKVNALDKRAL
-14 EELFLSE
+14 EKFNLSE

-49 CGSGDNGGDGY
+49 CGSRDNGGDGY

-98 IKTYEE
+98 IKAWEE

-120 SAFKGE
+120 SHFKGE
-126 LEPFLDFESLSQKA
+126 LEPFLNFESLSQKA
-140 RFKIACDIPSGIDS
+140 RFKIACDIPSGINS

-166 TTISMGAI
+166 MTISMGAI

-181 RAKDYVGELKVG
+181 RAKDYIGELKVG
-193 HLGVFNRVYEI
+193 HLGVFNQTYEI

-226 HKGDYGHAHVLL
+226 HKGDYGHAHILL

-255 GSGVVSIQ
+255 GSGVVSVQ
-263 ALEGEITSSNK
+263 ALECEITSSNK
-274 PLELVFCENFPNFL
+274 PLELVFCENFPSSL

-293 GMGLESFPKDFN
+293 GMGLEGFPKDFN

-338 PKEFLSLL
+338 PKEFSSLL

-392 TFINTLGSVALAKA
+392 VFINILGSVALAKA

-418 LLSQNYT
+418 LLSQNHT

-439 AGLEFKNNYALT
+439 ASLEFKNNYALT

-461 LQKDKNGSFK
+461 L
-471 ALAAIAKH
+471 

>member
-1 MYEKVNALDKRAI
+1 MLSVYEKVNALDKRAI
-14 EELFLSE
+14 EEWLLSE

-26 NAAMALERAVLQNA
+26 NAAMALEKAVLQNA

-60 ALARRLAGRFKTL
+60 ALARRLIGRFKTL
-73 VFEMKPAKSPMCQL
+73 VFEMKLAKSPMCQL

-98 IKTYEE
+98 IKAWEE

-154 KGRVDKGAFKAD
+154 KGRVDKRAFKAD
-166 TTISMGAI
+166 LTISMGAI

-193 HLGVFNRVYEI
+193 HLGVFNQIYEI

-263 ALEGEITSSNK
+263 ALECEITSNNK
-274 PLELVFCENFPNFL
+274 PLELVFCENFPKKL

-293 GMGLESFPKDFN
+293 GMGLENIPKDFK
-305 KWLELAPCVLDAGVF
+305 KWLGLAPCVLDAGVF

-378 LLKGANTLIAHQGR
+378 LLKGANTLIAHQGQV
-392 TFINTLGSVALAKA
+392 FINILGSVALAKA

-425 PLDAAINA
+425 PLDATINA

-461 LQKDKNGSFK
+461 L
-471 ALAAIAKH
+471 

>member
-1 MYEKVNALDKRAI
+1 MLSVYEKVNALDKRAL
-14 EELFLSE
+14 EEFNLSE

-40 SLGAKVIIL
+40 SLGTKVIIL

-60 ALARRLAGRFKTL
+60 ALARRLVGRFKTL

-87 QKERAKKVGVV
+87 QKERAKKVGVAV
-98 IKTYEE
+98 KAWEE

-120 SAFKGE
+120 SNFKSE
-126 LEPFLDFESLSQKA
+126 LEPFLNFESLSQKA
-140 RFKIACDIPSGIDS
+140 CFKIACDIPSGIDS
-154 KGRVDKGAFKAD
+154 KGRVDKGAFKAHM
-166 TTISMGAI
+166 TISMGAI

-181 RAKDYVGELKVG
+181 RAKDYIGELKVG
-193 HLGVFNRVYEI
+193 HLGVFNQIYEI

-226 HKGDYGHAHVLL
+226 HKGDYGHAHILL

-255 GSGVVSIQ
+255 GSGVVSVQ
-263 ALEGEITSSNK
+263 ALECEITSSNK
-274 PLELVFCENFPNFL
+274 PLELVFCENFPNPL

-293 GMGLESFPKDFN
+293 GMGLEGFPKDFN

-378 LLKGANTLIAHQGR
+378 LLKGANTIIAHQGQV
-392 TFINTLGSVALAKA
+392 FINILGSVALAKA

-433 SLAHAL
+433 SLAHAI
-439 AGLEFKNNYALT
+439 ASLEFKNNYALT

-461 LQKDKNGSFK
+461 L
-471 ALAAIAKH
+471 

>member
-1 MYEKVNALDKRAI
+1 MLSVYEKVDALDKRAI

-60 ALARRLAGRFKTL
+60 ALARRLAGRFKML
-73 VFEMKPAKSPMCQL
+73 VFEMKRAKSPMCQL
-87 QKERAKKVGVV
+87 QKERAKKAGVT

-104 KNEDLE
+104 NALNQNLE
-110 CDVLIDCVVG
+110 CDVLVDCVVG

-126 LEPFLDFESLSQKA
+126 LEPFLNFESLSQKA

-154 KGRVDKGAFKAD
+154 KGRVDKRAFKAD

-193 HLGVFNRVYEI
+193 HLGVFNPIYEI

-226 HKGDYGHAHVLL
+226 HKGDYGHTYVLL

-243 AGLLSALSALSF
+243 AGLLSALGALSF
-255 GSGVVSIQ
+255 GSGVVSVQ
-263 ALEGEITSSNK
+263 ALECEITSNNK
-274 PLELVFCENFPNFL
+274 PLELVFCENFPKKL

-293 GMGLESFPKDFN
+293 GMGLENIPKDFN

-330 KEVVLTPH
+330 KEAVLTPH

-346 KLVGINI
+346 KSVGINI

-392 TFINTLGSVALAKA
+392 VFINILGSVALAKA

-418 LLSQNYT
+418 LLSQHYT

-439 AGLEFKNNYALT
+439 AGLDFKNNYALT

-461 LQKDKNGSFK
+461 L
-471 ALAAIAKH
+471 

>member
-1 MYEKVNALDKRAI
+1 MLSVYEKVDALDKRAI

-60 ALARRLAGRFKTL
+60 ALARRLMGRFRVL
-73 VFEMKPAKSPMCQL
+73 VFEMKLAKSPMCQL

-98 IKTYEE
+98 IKAWEE

-110 CDVLIDCVVG
+110 CDVLIDCVIG
-120 SAFKGE
+120 SHFKGG

-154 KGRVDKGAFKAD
+154 KGRVDKRAFKAD
-166 TTISMGAI
+166 LTISMGAI

-181 RAKDYVGELKVG
+181 RAKDYIGELKVG
-193 HLGVFNRVYEI
+193 HLGVFNPIYEI
-204 PTDTFLLEKSDLKL
+204 PTETFLLEKSDLKL

-226 HKGDYGHAHVLL
+226 HKGNYGHAHVLL

-255 GSGVVSIQ
+255 GSGVVSVQ
-263 ALEGEITSSNK
+263 ALECEITSNNK
-274 PLELVFCENFPNFL
+274 PLELVFCENFPKKL

-293 GMGLESFPKDFN
+293 GMGLENIPKDFK
-305 KWLELAPCVLDAGVF
+305 KWLELTPCVLDAGVF

-330 KEVVLTPH
+330 KEVILTPH

-378 LLKGANTLIAHQGR
+378 LLKGANTLIAHQGQV
-392 TFINTLGSVALAKA
+392 FINNLGSVALAKA

-461 LQKDKNGSFK
+461 L
-471 ALAAIAKH
+471 

>member
-1 MYEKVNALDKRAI
+1 MLSVYEKVNALDKRAL
-14 EELFLSE
+14 EKFNLSE

-98 IKTYEE
+98 IKTWEE

-120 SAFKGE
+120 SNFKGE
-126 LEPFLDFESLSQKA
+126 LEPFLNFESLSQKA

-154 KGRVDKGAFKAD
+154 KGRVDKKAFKAD
-166 TTISMGAI
+166 MTISMGAI

-181 RAKDYVGELKVG
+181 RAKDYIGELKVG
-193 HLGVFNRVYEI
+193 HLGVFNPIYEI

-226 HKGDYGHAHVLL
+226 HKGDYGHAHILL

-243 AGLLSALSALSF
+243 AGLLSALSALNF
-255 GSGVVSIQ
+255 GSGVVSVQ
-263 ALEGEITSSNK
+263 ALECEITSNNK

-293 GMGLESFPKDFN
+293 GMGLENIPKDFN

-378 LLKGANTLIAHQGR
+378 LLKGANTLIAHQGQV
-392 TFINTLGSVALAKA
+392 FINILGSVALAKA

-439 AGLEFKNNYALT
+439 ASLEFKNNYALT

-461 LQKDKNGSFK
+461 L
-471 ALAAIAKH
+471 

>member
-1 MYEKVNALDKRAI
+1 MLSVYEKVNALDKRAL
-14 EELFLSE
+14 EEWLLSE

-49 CGSGDNGGDGY
+49 CGGGDNGGDGY

-73 VFEMKPAKSPMCQL
+73 VFEMKLAKSPMCQL

-98 IKTYEE
+98 IKTWEDNH
-104 KNEDLE
+104 KDLE

-154 KGRVDKGAFKAD
+154 KGRVDKRAFKAD

-181 RAKDYVGELKVG
+181 RAKDYIGELKVG
-193 HLGVFNRVYEI
+193 HLGVFNQIYEI

-218 PLRDKKNA
+218 PLRDRKNA

-243 AGLLSALSALSF
+243 AGLLSAISALSF
-255 GSGVVSIQ
+255 GSGVVSVQ
-263 ALEGEITSSNK
+263 ALECEITSSNK
-274 PLELVFCENFPNFL
+274 PLELVFCENFPKKL

-293 GMGLESFPKDFN
+293 GMGLENIPKDFK
-305 KWLELAPCVLDAGVF
+305 KWLGLAPCVLDAGVF

-330 KEVVLTPH
+330 KEVILTPH

-346 KLVGINI
+346 KSVGINI

-392 TFINTLGSVALAKA
+392 VFINNLGSVALAKA
-406 GSGDVLAGLILS
+406 GSGDVLAGLIVS
-418 LLSQNYT
+418 LLAQNYT

-461 LQKDKNGSFK
+461 L
-471 ALAAIAKH
+471 

>member
-1 MYEKVNALDKRAI
+1 MLSVYEKVNALDKKAL
-14 EELFLSE
+14 EEWLLSE

-60 ALARRLAGRFKTL
+60 ALARRLIGRFKTL
-73 VFEMKPAKSPMCQL
+73 VFEMKLAKSPMCQL

-98 IKTYEE
+98 IKAWEE

-110 CDVLIDCVVG
+110 CDVLVDCVVG

-154 KGRVDKGAFKAD
+154 KGRVDKRAFKAD

-193 HLGVFNRVYEI
+193 HLGVFNQIYEI

-255 GSGVVSIQ
+255 GSGVVSVQ
-263 ALEGEITSSNK
+263 ALECEITSNNK
-274 PLELVFCENFPNFL
+274 PLELVFCENFPNLL

-293 GMGLESFPKDFN
+293 GMGLENIPKDFN
-305 KWLELAPCVLDAGVF
+305 KWLGLAPCVLDAGVF

-330 KEVVLTPH
+330 KEVILTPH

-346 KLVGINI
+346 KSVGINI

-392 TFINTLGSVALAKA
+392 TFINNLGSVALAKA
-406 GSGDVLAGLILS
+406 GSGDVLAGLIVS

-439 AGLEFKNNYALT
+439 AGLKFKNNYALT

-461 LQKDKNGSFK
+461 L
-471 ALAAIAKH
+471 

>member
-1 MYEKVNALDKRAI
+1 MLSVYEKVNALDKRAL
-14 EELFLSE
+14 EKFNLSE

-26 NAAMALERAVLQNA
+26 NAAMALEKAVLQNA

-60 ALARRLAGRFKTL
+60 ALARRLVGRFKTL

-98 IKTYEE
+98 IKAWEE

-120 SAFKGE
+120 SNFKGE
-126 LEPFLDFESLSQKA
+126 LEPFLNFESLSQKA

-154 KGRVDKGAFKAD
+154 KGRVGKRAFKAHM
-166 TTISMGAI
+166 TISMGAI

-181 RAKDYVGELKVG
+181 RAKDYIGELKVG
-193 HLGVFNRVYEI
+193 HLGVFNQTYEI

-226 HKGDYGHAHVLL
+226 HKGDYGHAHILL

-255 GSGVVSIQ
+255 GSGVVSVQ
-263 ALEGEITSSNK
+263 ALECEITSSNK
-274 PLELVFCENFPNFL
+274 PLELVFCEKFPNPL

-293 GMGLESFPKDFN
+293 GMGLESSPKDFN

-378 LLKGANTLIAHQGR
+378 LLKGANTLIAHQGQV
-392 TFINTLGSVALAKA
+392 FINILGSVALAKA

-418 LLSQNYT
+418 LLSQHYT

-433 SLAHAL
+433 SLAHAM
-439 AGLEFKNNYALT
+439 ASLEFKNNYALT

-461 LQKDKNGSFK
+461 L
-471 ALAAIAKH
+471 